1 MIIGEDFM
9 FMDSIKA
16 DTSAL
21 KLLTGPYKDVVYRYT
36 NMSVKENDDETAT
49 LIFDYELYEM
59 GNHTETT
66 LRKDDRFTQHIGLV
80 LNTLILEAIEH
91 KVNEPTTE
99 VK

>member
-9 FMDSIKA
+9 FMDTIKA
-16 DTSAL
+16 DTSPL

-91 KVNEPTTE
+91 KVNEQTTE

>member
-16 DTSAL
+16 DTTPL
-21 KLLTGPYKDVVYRYT
+21 KLLTGPYKDVIYRYT
-36 NMSVKENDDETAT
+36 NMTVKENVDDTASM
-49 LIFDYELYEM
+49 IFDYELFEM

-80 LNTLILEAIEH
+80 LNTLLLEALEH
-91 KVNEPTTE
+91 PEKTQTTE